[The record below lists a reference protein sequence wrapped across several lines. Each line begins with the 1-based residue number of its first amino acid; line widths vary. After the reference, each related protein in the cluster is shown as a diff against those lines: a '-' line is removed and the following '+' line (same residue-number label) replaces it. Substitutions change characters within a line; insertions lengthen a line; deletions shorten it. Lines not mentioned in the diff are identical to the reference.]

1 MSFHKSEPISTYD
14 FDEDAMGLGDFI
26 TQEMAKL
33 RDDEIVVL
41 VSDQEG
47 YNAVKATFERELL
60 TDGSTVV
67 NLIIK
72 FDREI

>member
-1 MSFHKSEPISTYD
+1 MSFHKSEPIATYD

-47 YNAVKATFERELL
+47 YNAIKATFERELL